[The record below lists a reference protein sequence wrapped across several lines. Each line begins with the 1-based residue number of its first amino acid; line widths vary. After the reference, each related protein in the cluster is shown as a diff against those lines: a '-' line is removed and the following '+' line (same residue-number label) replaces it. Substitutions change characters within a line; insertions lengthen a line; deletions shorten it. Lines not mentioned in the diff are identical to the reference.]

1 MKNLNSLY
9 IKMIEYY
16 KNDPKR
22 IQHFCKVHSFAKL
35 IAEMENMSAKDLE
48 ILETAALVHDI
59 GIKISE
65 QKYGNCSGKNQEKE
79 GPAEAVR
86 LLKELDYPEDVIE
99 RVSYLVG
106 HHHTYNNIDGL
117 DYQILVESDF
127 IVNMYEDQES
137 LSTCEKVYD
146 RIFKTD
152 SGRKIFKEMF
162 GL

>member
-117 DYQILVESDF
+117 DYQILVEADF